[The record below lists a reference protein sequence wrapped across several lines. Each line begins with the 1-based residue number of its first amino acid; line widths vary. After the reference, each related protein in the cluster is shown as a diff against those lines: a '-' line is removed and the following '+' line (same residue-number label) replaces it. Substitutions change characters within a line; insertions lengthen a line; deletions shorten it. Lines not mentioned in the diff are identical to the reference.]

1 MAITEKKTLMC
12 MRHPEDINVYASSAE
27 LISNLIEIVSKGGNL
42 ALDIGPTADGRIP
55 VIMQERLL
63 DIGAWLA
70 VNGEAIY
77 GTKKWIRPN
86 EEGDTSFQVS
96 NEDFKFDGTEIK
108 PAKTNTICFTQK
120 ENQIFVICVGWPGE
134 TIEFELDNVKEIK
147 RISLLGLHEDISWH
161 FENGLLRIQVPQLTV
176 PQLTID
182 KLPCNH
188 AWSFKI
194 ETN

>member
-1 MAITEKKTLMC
+1 
-12 MRHPEDINVYASSAE
+12 
-27 LISNLIEIVSKGGNL
+27 
-42 ALDIGPTADGRIP
+42 
-55 VIMQERLL
+55 MQERLL

-86 EEGDTSFQVS
+86 AEGDTSFQVS

-108 PAKTNTICFTQK
+108 PAKTNMICFTQK
-120 ENQIFVICVGWPGE
+120 DSQIFVICVGWPGE
-134 TIEFELDNVKEIK
+134 TIEFEPDGVKEIK
-147 RISLLGLHEDISWH
+147 RISMLGLNEDISWR
-161 FENGLLRIQVPQLTV
+161 FENGLLRIQVPQLT
-176 PQLTID
+176 ID
-182 KLPCNH
+182 KLPCSH